1 MKEMLLS
8 TLIFA
13 FATIQVADA
22 RKNPRGRG
30 ESIQPRTSTTST
42 TSTTTDLTTELT
54 PVECPTCSSFGSRMK
69 ILKNKLENLQESNKD
84 IRFYNNKIRE
94 DITSLNVSLDLSM
107 IGYHVRTHKNVDM
120 MDGGHVDMDLGH
132 QFPGRNPGYTDS
144 GSGLFIIHF

>member
-1 MKEMLLS
+1 MRLT
-8 TLIFA
+8 TLILA
-13 FATIQVADA
+13 FEIIQGAHA

-30 ESIQPRTSTTST
+30 EGIQPRTSTTST

-94 DITSLNVSLDLSM
+94 DITSLNVSLDLSCPYSQKF
-107 IGYHVRTHKNVDM
+107 GYDGRLTCGHGPRTSI
-120 MDGGHVDMDLGH
+120 
-132 QFPGRNPGYTDS
+132 PGYTDS